1 MDDIIYQ
8 LTNSKAWMKPIEK
21 KSIINENYFGYVHMI
36 VKEIVDSYYNTMNR
50 IINDIIHQEYAK
62 RPKSTLKQRLLI
74 KNQITNNFIENM
86 NSLAHNIAAEMY
98 INNNEEEPF
107 VNFNNNN

>member
-1 MDDIIYQ
+1 MDDIYQ

-36 VKEIVDSYYNTMNR
+36 VRDIVDSYNNTIYR
-50 IINDIIHQEYAK
+50 IINDIINQEYAK

-74 KNQITNNFIENM
+74 KNQITNNFMENI
-86 NSLAHNIAAEMY
+86 NSLAHNIAVDMY
-98 INNNEEEPF
+98 LNVSSDEEIF
-107 VNFNNNN
+107 VNFNNN